1 MCPGCEAALPRLDRP
16 YCSICAA
23 PGPAQLCDW
32 CATTPPAI
40 DGIRAPYLM
49 GGVVEEM
56 IYGLKYRNMRASA
69 PELGRLLTAYMESD
83 PIAADVL
90 MPVALHKR
98 RQRERGYNQSELLA
112 REVGKLTGV
121 PMETRTLLRTRNT
134 PLQVSLRSD
143 EERRQNMEGA
153 FRCVSEMVGKRVLLV
168 DDVVTTGS
176 TMSACARVLKEAG
189 ARSVWGLTL
198 ARQG

>member
-1 MCPGCEAALPRLDRP
+1 
-16 YCSICAA
+16 
-23 PGPAQLCDW
+23 
-32 CATTPPAI
+32 
-40 DGIRAPYLM
+40 
-49 GGVVEEM
+49 M

-69 PELGRLLTAYMESD
+69 PELGRLLAAYMESD

-134 PLQVSLRSD
+134 PPQVSLRSD
-143 EERRQNMEGA
+143 EERRHNMEGA